1 MILTARLP
9 VLYRSTQYEPGD
21 ALPADNAAL
30 VEAWLE
36 SGAAVWLD
44 DEAVAEAPKAKA
56 VVAQPGLAGKSSDG
70 DPEALVG
77 RVPERPERKRSRKKT
92 S

>member
-1 MILTARLP
+1 MTLRAKLP
-9 VLYRSTQYEPGD
+9 ILYRSKQYEVGN
-21 ALPADNAAL
+21 ALPADDSAL

-44 DEAVAEAPKAKA
+44 DEAVTEAPKAKPA
-56 VVAQPGLAGKSSDG
+56 AAQPGLTGKSSDG

-77 RVPERPERKRSRKKT
+77 RVPERPERKRGRKKA
-92 S
+92 

>member
-1 MILTARLP
+1 MTLKARLP
-9 VLYRSTQYEPGD
+9 ILYCSAQYGVGD
-21 ALPADNAAL
+21 ALPAGNAAL

-44 DEAVAEAPKAKA
+44 DEAATEAPKAKPA
-56 VVAQPGLAGKSSDG
+56 AAQPGITGKSSDG

-77 RVPERPERKRSRKKT
+77 RVPDKPERKRSRKKT
-92 S
+92 